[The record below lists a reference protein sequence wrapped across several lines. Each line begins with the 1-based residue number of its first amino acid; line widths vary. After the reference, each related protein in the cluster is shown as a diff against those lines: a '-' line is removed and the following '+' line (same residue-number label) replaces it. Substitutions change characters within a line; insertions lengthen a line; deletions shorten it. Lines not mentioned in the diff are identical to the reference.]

1 MQSVV
6 KQGTLEESSLSTVIA
21 FDFGLKRT
29 GVAVGNTL
37 TGSATPECALISK
50 DEKPDWD
57 GISKLIE
64 EWRPSQLVVGLP
76 IELDGTENPLK
87 KRVDRFCNQLN
98 GRYNLPVDQENEQ
111 FTSIEAAERLKQL
124 LQSGRKKKVTKEEVD
139 KIAASIILESWML
152 NNGYR

>member
-1 MQSVV
+1 MA
-6 KQGTLEESSLSTVIA
+6 TIIA

-37 TGSATPECALISK
+37 TGSASPECTLQSK
-50 DEKPDWD
+50 EERPNWEAITQLFEQWKPD
-57 GISKLIE
+57 
-64 EWRPSQLVVGLP
+64 QLVVGMP
-76 IELDGTENPLK
+76 IELDGSSSPLT
-87 KRVDRFCNQLN
+87 KRVERFCNQLN

-124 LQSGRKKKVTKEEVD
+124 RQSGRKKKVEKDEID

-152 NNGYR
+152 KNGYR